1 MLQKRYTPLF
11 LVMLGLFL
19 AACNQGTE
27 EKRIRFGFSQ
37 CFDDHPFRSKMNDE
51 MRVMAALYP
60 NVELIIKEARG
71 SHDKQV
77 GHVDSFI
84 EEGLDVIIVSPLK
97 SDSLFKNKSFCIY
110 RLTVAWPFWYDIW
123 RSIWASKKSPDVSG

>member
-1 MLQKRYTPLF
+1 MAPFLF
-11 LVMLGLFL
+11 MLGLFL
-19 AACNQGTE
+19 AGCNQGLE
-27 EKRIRFGFSQ
+27 EDRIRIGFSQ

-51 MRVMAALYP
+51 MRIMAALYP

-84 EEGLDVIIVSPLK
+84 DEDMDVIIVSAVNV
-97 SDSLFKNKSFCIY
+97 DSISPKNE
-110 RLTVAWPFWYDIW
+110 PFW
-123 RSIWASKKSPDVSG
+123 V